1 MAFKFK
7 ASSDLMKMKRLGFH
21 KKRLEMLL
29 YFRDSLERR
38 LAATEASIATLK
50 KQINEENDKNTN
62 EVSSNDDLKNENEIV
77 QGNDDHESIESVPFI
92 SEPVKKKTTKS
103 KKEVS

>member
-1 MAFKFK
+1 MAYKFK

-38 LAATEASIATLK
+38 LAAVNASINTLES
-50 KQINEENDKNTN
+50 QIDRDTTLSNQEN
-62 EVSSNDDLKNENEIV
+62 I
-77 QGNDDHESIESVPFI
+77 
-92 SEPVKKKTTKS
+92 
-103 KKEVS
+103 